1 MTIKKNYI
9 VMEKVTEL
17 EGSGGQAGNFF
28 RGSIGIQAREEGVWT
43 LEEYEKVRTGE
54 GVPGTENQ

>member
-1 MTIKKNYI
+1 
-9 VMEKVTEL
+9 MEKVTAL